1 MARPCAEMR
10 WALGVYVIG
19 AIAPAERDTLD
30 RHLAVCADCRDEL
43 AGLAGLPAL
52 LSRVPAEDVGRLSLD
67 ESGAEHAPQPPPLQ
81 SLARRAAQLRRHRL
95 WPALAAAAVAG
106 LVVGGGVVAASSLRG
121 TTPVSPQSAHQPV
134 SQQWMPAVSGRNP
147 RTHADAVVRY
157 AARPWGALVEVRIR
171 GVVAGTR
178 CELQVVSADG
188 EDVPSGSWTVV
199 SGHLLAWY
207 PAASS
212 VPSAAI
218 RGFIITSGGRDML
231 TIPVR

>member
-106 LVVGGGVVAASSLRG
+106 LVVGGGVVAA
-121 TTPVSPQSAHQPV
+121 
-134 SQQWMPAVSGRNP
+134 
-147 RTHADAVVRY
+147 
-157 AARPWGALVEVRIR
+157 
-171 GVVAGTR
+171 
-178 CELQVVSADG
+178 
-188 EDVPSGSWTVV
+188 
-199 SGHLLAWY
+199 
-207 PAASS
+207 
-212 VPSAAI
+212 
-218 RGFIITSGGRDML
+218 
-231 TIPVR
+231 